1 MQTTW
6 LLAADSSRARIFEL
20 SADDGHLQ
28 EVEDMLNPEG
38 RMMDQD
44 INAEPK
50 SRFFGGGRGAQM
62 GHTDQRTEEPKQHA
76 AELFSKQVAHWLDD
90 ARNEHKFD
98 KLCVVAPPHMLG
110 LLRENLSKEVQKM
123 VEEEIPKDIAG
134 MKEHDME
141 EYLRRHPH

>member
-6 LLAADSSRARIFEL
+6 VLAADSSRARIFEL
-20 SADDGHLQ
+20 SASDGHLQ

-38 RMMDQD
+38 RMAEQD

-50 SRFFGGGRGAQM
+50 SRFFGTGPM
-62 GHTDQRTEEPKQHA
+62 GSTGQKAEEPKQHA

-134 MKEHDME
+134 MKEHEME
-141 EYLRRHPH
+141 EYLRKYPH

>member
-20 SADDGHLQ
+20 SASDGHLQ

-38 RMMDQD
+38 RLTDQE

-50 SRFFGGGRGAQM
+50 DRFFGKGSQVGS
-62 GHTDQRTEEPKQHA
+62 TDQRTEEPTQHA
-76 AELFSKQVAHWLDD
+76 AAQFSKQVARRLDA
-90 ARNEHKFD
+90 ARSEHKFD

-141 EYLRRHPH
+141 AYLRKYPH

>member
-6 LLAADSSRARIFEL
+6 VLAADSSRARIFEL
-20 SADDGHLQ
+20 SASDGHLQ
-28 EVEDMLNPEG
+28 EIEDMINPEG
-38 RMMDQD
+38 RMSDQD

-50 SRFFGGGRGAQM
+50 SRFFGKGPMGATGQK
-62 GHTDQRTEEPKQHA
+62 TEEPKQHA

-141 EYLRRHPH
+141 EYLRKYPH